1 MNVISAFEGLP
12 NVAHEVALPFIM
24 LTGFFVVFQVFFL
37 KRTFKYVAILLRGVA
52 LAYVGL
58 VLLLHGLNIA
68 FMPVGGEIGAILG
81 NSDFTWSL
89 IPLGFVLGFLVTFAE
104 PQIRVL
110 SQEVEEASAGYIRA
124 PIILYTLCLA
134 VAAFA
139 ALGMARTVYGIP
151 LPYIIIPG
159 YGLAVILLLFADR
172 NFFAMAFDSGSIAT
186 GPITVAFIMSL
197 AVGAATV
204 MDGRSPLFD
213 GLGLIG
219 IITLAPIISIQLM
232 SLIYRIKPPQGGTD
246 DE

>member
-1 MNVISAFEGLP
+1 MNMSSAFQGLP
-12 NVAHEVALPFIM
+12 DVAHDVALPFI
-24 LTGFFVVFQVFFL
+24 LLAAFFVVFQVFFL

-68 FMPVGGEIGAILG
+68 FMPVGGEIGAIVG
-81 NSDFTWSL
+81 NSDFRWSL

-104 PQIRVL
+104 PQVRVL
-110 SQEVEEASAGYIRA
+110 TLEVEEASAGYIRA

-151 LPYIIIPG
+151 LPYIMIPG

-197 AVGAATV
+197 VVGAANV
-204 MDGRSPLFD
+204 MHGRNPLLD

-219 IITLAPIISIQLM
+219 IITLAPIISLQLI
-232 SLIYRIKPPQGGTD
+232 SLIYRIKSTQGGSND
-246 DE
+246 D